1 MSGSHYNNQF
11 AWCFPAPTC
20 SFWGGYCGSDCTN
33 NTALYE
39 YDDCDEGQLC
49 CLDGTYFLYTRYLL
63 APANMCIV
71 LSKFGVEYFWFC
83 TVILIAKI
91 AGSTLSR
98 LHSDTFALALSAD
111 LYFLE
116 GWGTVVGVYGH
127 SGGPFIPYEHPTPP
141 ILLVCQSQFLC
152 NFYWWFQHKSFR
164 NQYEVKISS
173 ILWSICYSKFLSKNC
188 TTNKIHK
195 KERFDSWQYSL

>member
-49 CLDGTYFLYTRYLL
+49 CLDGTYFLYTRHLL
-63 APANMCIV
+63 ASANICIV

-111 LYFLE
+111 LYFF
-116 GWGTVVGVYGH
+116 GRVRH
-127 SGGPFIPYEHPTPP
+127 SGRC
-141 ILLVCQSQFLC
+141 L
-152 NFYWWFQHKSFR
+152 WSFR
-164 NQYEVKISS
+164 RSLYPSWAPHTSHTASMPIPTDNGHCDNDDVFKWKHFCATGHLCWEFNGHRWIPLTMASDAELWCC
-173 ILWSICYSKFLSKNC
+173 LWSAPEEKVK
-188 TTNKIHK
+188 
-195 KERFDSWQYSL
+195 